1 MVNKPA
7 TFLGVAIALLCGCV
21 SVDNRNG
28 LRPPSALCSHIKGTV
43 SVPREPVLVGGLKT
57 GHTDVAVHLKEWV
70 FTGAS
75 AGLVD
80 MALAKAVENGEL
92 RKVHYADYEQTSI
105 LGFVTVFNLT
115 AYGE

>member
-1 MVNKPA
+1 MASKPA
-7 TFLGVAIALLCGCV
+7 VFLGAAIALLCGCV
-21 SVDNRNG
+21 SVDNRSG
-28 LRPPSALCSHIKGTV
+28 LRPPSALCSHVKGTV
-43 SVPREPVLVGGLKT
+43 GVPREPVLVGGLKS
-57 GHTDVAVHLKEWV
+57 GHTDVAVHLQEWV

-80 MALAKAVENGEL
+80 MALAKAVENGGL